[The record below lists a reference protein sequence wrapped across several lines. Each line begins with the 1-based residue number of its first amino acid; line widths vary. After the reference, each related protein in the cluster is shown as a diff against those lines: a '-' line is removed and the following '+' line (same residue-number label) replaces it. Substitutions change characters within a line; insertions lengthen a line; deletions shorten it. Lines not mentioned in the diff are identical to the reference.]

1 VIGLVKP
8 IFIRNASQLVT
19 LQGSSHAPLVK
30 EAMSELGIIENGSVW
45 IESGVICAVGKDEV
59 LFEKYKERLGE
70 VEVVDASGKLV
81 TPGLVDPHTHL
92 VFAGSREN
100 EFNMRLQGATY
111 MEIMNSGGGI
121 HATTRRTKT
130 ASHEELFKESFERLN
145 QFLRH
150 GVTTVE
156 AKSGYGMEW
165 ETELKQ
171 LEVAKLLNEKH
182 VIDIV
187 PTFMGA
193 HAVPKEYKENPDVFV
208 DLLIDEMIP
217 KVAEM
222 ELAEFNDVFCEHGV
236 FTPEQ
241 SRRILE
247 AGKRHGLIPKIH
259 ADEIEPYEGAEL
271 AAEVGAISADHLLRA
286 SEKGMKAMAEK
297 GVVGVLLP
305 GTAYFLMAESANGRK
320 MIDLGVPVAL
330 STDCNPGSSP
340 TVSLPFI
347 MNLGCLKMGM
357 TPAEVITA
365 ATINA
370 AHAINRGREIGS
382 LEVGKK
388 ADITIFNVD
397 NYMKLQYSYGVNHTH
412 TVVKSGKVVVKG
424 GQLLE
429 ELSLSK
435 N

>member
-1 VIGLVKP
+1 MELSKAV
-8 IFIRNASQLVT
+8 FIRNASQLVT
-19 LQGSSHAPLVK
+19 LQGGAHAPLVK
-30 EAMSELGIIENGSVW
+30 KAMSELGIIENGSVW
-45 IESGVICAVGKDEV
+45 IEDGVIQAVGKDEE
-59 LFEKYKERLGE
+59 LCEKFSSRLGE
-70 VEVVDASGKLV
+70 AEIVDASGKLV

-111 MEIMNSGGGI
+111 MEIMNAGGGI
-121 HATTRRTKT
+121 YSTTRATQA
-130 ASHEELFKESFERLN
+130 ASHDELFQESFGRLN

-182 VIDIV
+182 VIDV
-187 PTFMGA
+187 VSTFMGA
-193 HAVPKEYKENPDVFV
+193 HAVPKEYKENPDEFV
-208 DLLIDEMIP
+208 RLLVEEMIP
-217 KVAEM
+217 KVAELG
-222 ELAEFNDVFCEHGV
+222 LADFNDVFCEHGV
-236 FTPEQ
+236 FTPGQ
-241 SRRILE
+241 SRIILE

-271 AAEVGAISADHLLRA
+271 AAEVGAISADHLLKA

-365 ATINA
+365 TTINA
-370 AHAINRGREIGS
+370 AHAINRGHEIGS

-388 ADITIFNVD
+388 GDVTIFNIE
-397 NYMKLQYSYGVNHTH
+397 NYMKLQYSYGVNHTDS
-412 TVVKSGKVVVKG
+412 VVKNGQVVVRG
-424 GQLLE
+424 GHLVE
-429 ELSLSK
+429 ELSLS
-435 N
+435 